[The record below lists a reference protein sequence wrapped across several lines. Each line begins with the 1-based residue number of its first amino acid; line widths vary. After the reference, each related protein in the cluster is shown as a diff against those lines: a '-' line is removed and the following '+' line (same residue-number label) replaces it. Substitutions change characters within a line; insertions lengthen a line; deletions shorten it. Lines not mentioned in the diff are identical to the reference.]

1 MPRRS
6 QMSIGRW
13 SISHPRLAVAAWIVF
28 VGACLALGAISG
40 TKTLDNGA
48 VAESALGYAIVNKHL
63 LCGPARELAYL
74 PSSRA
79 IHPPIAIHDFDP
91 LIHAHFT
98 SPV

>member
-28 VGACLALGAISG
+28 VVACLALGAISG

-48 VAESALGYAIVNKHL
+48 VGESARGYAIVNEHRL
-63 LCGPARELAYL
+63 WSPARELAYL
-74 PSSRA
+74 HSSRA
-79 IHPPIAIHDFDP
+79 PVPRTAIRDADRRFHPPGLP
-91 LIHAHFT
+91 
-98 SPV
+98 P